1 MSEFFDD
8 VGLEVGELEAVAA
21 AGDPGKM
28 VELTAQSRLHN
39 TRFPPLATRTLT
51 NPSTGVATEIICN
64 SFADRHF
71 FVVSQTRKFG
81 SLVSAWSEERL
92 DGSGRQ
98 FFTRVLQGRRDD
110 ELLEVYARQL
120 AARLADPAR
129 PLLLA
134 IGLDEK
140 GRDADTFRAVLKT
153 VAEMHGWA
161 EEEAGGSQGQ
171 CQGGDAS
178 GEGRERA

>member
-1 MSEFFDD
+1 MSDFFDD
-8 VGLEVGELEAVAA
+8 VGLEVGELEASAA
-21 AGDPGKM
+21 AQDPGRM
-28 VELTAQSRLHN
+28 VELAADSPLHM

-71 FVVSQTRKFG
+71 FVISQTRKFG

-98 FFTRVLQGRRDD
+98 TLTRVLQGKRDD
-110 ELLEVYARQL
+110 ELVEVYAKQL
-120 AARLADPAR
+120 SARLGDPTR

-134 IGLDEK
+134 IGLDER
-140 GRDADTFRAVLKT
+140 GRDPETFHAVLKT
-153 VAEMHGWA
+153 VGEMHGWEEVEAGQRRDA
-161 EEEAGGSQGQ
+161 EER
-171 CQGGDAS
+171 
-178 GEGRERA
+178 RERV